1 MESAIRTTKD
11 KKPSKSHIHK
21 RPERKT
27 PPNQPKDDHPSPRRT
42 ATLYDAVAGRVG
54 LNGFLKPSQLDSSTS
69 LSSSL
74 RPEEV
79 LLRRVNAPDDIP
91 HDYYDVDLKLDPETQ
106 ELPDADLLK
115 DIHGYVSEFY
125 ETLSVDTTS
134 GTGTEDRN
142 AADFKSLDET
152 ALLAMGIL
160 LEEACKE
167 TLGENGDMVFSE
179 PMGYEKVLPRNARE
193 RYQVVGRV
201 VPVQVEEYRDS
212 DSSGSDEEEETER
225 EREKEKEDK
234 RPRKRARRR
243 YGDLDGL

>member
-11 KKPSKSHIHK
+11 KKTSKSHIHK
-21 RPERKT
+21 RDERET
-27 PPNQPKDDHPSPRRT
+27 PPNQPKNAPPSPRRT

-69 LSSSL
+69 LSNSL

-91 HDYYDVDLKLDPETQ
+91 HDYYDADLKLDPEKQ
-106 ELPDADLLK
+106 ELPDAELLK

-125 ETLSVDTTS
+125 ETLNVDTMS
-134 GTGTEDRN
+134 GRDSRTGN
-142 AADFKSLDET
+142 AIDFKSLDET

-167 TLGENGDMVFSE
+167 ALGENGDMVFSE
-179 PMGYEKVLPRNARE
+179 PVGYEKILPRSARE

-201 VPVQVEEYRDS
+201 VPVEVEEYRDS

-225 EREKEKEDK
+225 EREKEQEDK